1 MNKYVLRNIL
11 ILCSIIFILTIPQGV
26 FAHAFLEKATPAADS
41 QLQIPPNEIVL
52 EFNERLEKE
61 LYSIKVFNEEGEMV
75 SEGKTEISQ
84 NQKYITQSLP
94 FLPNGNYAISYS
106 VLSAD
111 GHPIEGSYVIS
122 IGEETVQKID
132 MNRLDIQEDD
142 NESVL
147 FGTLYSTV
155 RILYYIALLLTTGWI
170 VWGTVSKIEQAE
182 IRTSYRQKAL
192 YLQIA
197 LFITTIGM
205 GFLQFAELL
214 NSWTLSEFWSVL
226 TGTTIGRTWYI
237 SMILSVFG
245 FALLFRNKWLDRLW
259 VYLILV
265 VKSANGHAIAFDPR
279 IVTVLLDIIHL
290 LAASI
295 WAGGLL
301 YILVYWKKQRE
312 HVQQFLS
319 LFSKVALVS
328 ILVLIGTGVASTFI
342 FLPQVDYLLFTQ
354 WGILLLIKVA
364 LVLLVIVIA
373 GLLRYALKKK
383 KEDSIGKLLK
393 IDFTLM
399 IIILGIV
406 GVFTHLNPLPQN
418 EPLEWHEREGDI
430 EFTTTIS
437 PKVPGN
443 NDFRVVANSRKEDVR
458 IKNIELFLKYKDN
471 PDVAPIQIPFSE
483 QEQSKTAQYWREGQ
497 YLPFSGNWTAEIRI
511 LDSEDDEHVFS
522 KDFMVY

>member
-11 ILCSIIFILTIPQGV
+11 ILCSIFFILTIPQGV
-26 FAHAFLEKATPAADS
+26 FAHALLEKATPAPDS
-41 QLQIPPNEIVL
+41 QLKLPPKEIVL
-52 EFNERLEKE
+52 VFNERLEKE
-61 LYSIKVFNEEGEMV
+61 LYSIKVFNEDGDMV
-75 SEGKTEISQ
+75 SQTKTEMSKD
-84 NQKYITQSLP
+84 QKSLKQVLP
-94 FLPNGNYAISYS
+94 SLPNGNYAISYS

-111 GHPIEGSYVIS
+111 GHPIKGSYVIS
-122 IGEETVQKID
+122 IGEETVLRSD
-132 MNRLDIQEDD
+132 MNQLDLQKEE

-147 FGTLYSTV
+147 FSTFYSMI

-170 VWGTVSKIEQAE
+170 AWGTVSKIEKAE
-182 IRTSYRQKAL
+182 IRKSYKQKAL

-205 GFLQFAELL
+205 GFLQFTELL
-214 NSWTLSEFWSVL
+214 DSWTLSEFWSVL

-237 SMILSVFG
+237 SIILSIFG

-265 VKSANGHAIAFDPR
+265 IKSSNGHAVVFEPR
-279 IVTVLLDIIHL
+279 IVTVLIDIIHL
-290 LAASI
+290 LAAAI

-319 LFSKVALVS
+319 FFSKVAFVS
-328 ILVLIGTGVASTFI
+328 ILVLIVTGIASTFI
-342 FLPQVDYLLFTQ
+342 FLPEVHYLLYTQ

-364 LVLLVIVIA
+364 FVLLVIVIA
-373 GLLRYALKKK
+373 GILRYTMKKK
-383 KEDSIGKLLK
+383 QDDSIGKWLK

-399 IIILGIV
+399 IVILGIV

-418 EPLEWHEREGDI
+418 EPLEWHEREHNI

-443 NDFRVVANSRKEDVR
+443 NHFMVVANSRKEGVD
-458 IKNIELFLKYKDN
+458 IKSIELFLKYKDN
-471 PDVAPIQIPFSE
+471 PDVAPIQVPFYDT
-483 QEQSKTAQYWREGQ
+483 EQSKTVQIMIEGQ

-511 LDSEDDEHVFS
+511 LDSEDNENVFS
-522 KDFMVY
+522 TDFIVY